1 MSFMRSLLSLLI
13 NSGMFLTFVAVVIA
27 FFAFIAG
34 KYITFVIIIIGVVLF
49 YIIVKYT
56 SDRFD
61 I

>member
-13 NSGMFLTFVAVVIA
+13 NSGIFLTFVAVVIA

-34 KYITFVIIIIGVVLF
+34 NYTTFVIAILGVVLF
-49 YIIVKYT
+49 YILVKYT
-56 SDRFD
+56 SNRFD